1 MTTTIPDLAPE
12 ALTALLIDDEEPI
25 RRIVHRMLEPGICR
39 VVEAADAETG
49 LRCIERDQPH
59 IDLVVTDLLMPGL
72 DGLDVLDVLHQHRPD
87 LPILVTSAFTGSIY
101 PVLNRG
107 GHLRILQKPFT
118 ADALREAMALL
129 VGQAQAMRQRAVE
142 IRAWAAEVR
151 AANARV
157 HEGNAAMQQRQLDLV
172 AAAWAVH
179 RERET
184 HRNNR
189 GTPLGA

>member
-1 MTTTIPDLAPE
+1 MMTIPTITAEIP
-12 ALTALLIDDEEPI
+12 TALLIDDEEPLRRLI
-25 RRIVHRMLEPGICR
+25 RRMLEPGLCR

-49 LRCIERDQPH
+49 LRCVERDQPR
-59 IDLVVTDLLMPGL
+59 IDLVITDLLMPGL

-107 GHLRILQKPFT
+107 EHLRILQKPFT
-118 ADALREAMALL
+118 VDALREAMALL
-129 VGQAQAMRQRAVE
+129 VGQAQAMRQRVVE
-142 IRAWAAEVR
+142 MRAWAAEVR

-157 HEGNAAMQQRQLDLV
+157 HEGNAAMQRQLDLV

-189 GTPLGA
+189 SIPFRS